1 MTPVEIIGLVGG
13 SSVLASLLTG
23 IVNSWAGRARVRVDR
38 FEAEV
43 AALNIRINDLKDQ
56 VAKVET
62 SLATERTAHE
72 TTQRRLRKALGYI
85 RDMLSW
91 LGGARTTEP
100 PSVPLE
106 LADEL

>member
-1 MTPVEIIGLVGG
+1 M
-13 SSVLASLLTG
+13 LASLLTA

-56 VAKVET
+56 VAKVEA
-62 SLATERTAHE
+62 SLATEKTEHRATS
-72 TTQRRLRKALGYI
+72 RRLRLALRYI

-91 LGGARTTEP
+91 LGGDRAAEP
-100 PSVPLE
+100 PSVPIE